1 MSNGHVKIYSTNAK
15 TSMLFVSLLVL
26 YNNDSFE
33 IGELKNVHYQ
43 FLKNPEFWGNS
54 IITVIRRRRLK
65 HVSQLWLPRMSLSLY
80 TSVSLSLHVI
90 SCLQTNQKPSFSSQ
104 PIEMQINVLELS
116 IRPEHSVNREI
127 FQT

>member
-43 FLKNPEFWGNS
+43 FLKNPEAFIFEKHREVMDNPLMS
-54 IITVIRRRRLK
+54 NAHCACLCDPTLCLRSRRRR
-65 HVSQLWLPRMSLSLY
+65 R
-80 TSVSLSLHVI
+80 
-90 SCLQTNQKPSFSSQ
+90 
-104 PIEMQINVLELS
+104 
-116 IRPEHSVNREI
+116 
-127 FQT
+127 